1 MLNHFDR
8 RREWVDHSLPLPPP
22 LTEDLKGGEEGDG
35 SIYIGF
41 FPYTVYTIEE
51 PYWIFII
58 YDKIFEL
65 IFIQILSIVIH
76 SHPYLSIFIHFH
88 LNLST
93 YLSKYI

>member
-1 MLNHFDR
+1 MTIKSKNLIANDKFQTCYNHFDR
-8 RREWVDHSLPLPPP
+8 RREWVYHSPPCPP

-51 PYWIFII
+51 PFWIFII

-65 IFIQILSIVIH
+65 IFIQILSILIF
-76 SHPYLSIFIHFH
+76 SHLY
-88 LNLST
+88 
-93 YLSKYI
+93 

>member
-1 MLNHFDR
+1 MISFRHVITILTG
-8 RREWVDHSLPLPPP
+8 EESGYTIPPCPP

-51 PYWIFII
+51 PFWIFII

-65 IFIQILSIVIH
+65 IFIQILSILIF
-76 SHPYLSIFIHFH
+76 SHLY
-88 LNLST
+88 
-93 YLSKYI
+93 